1 MEFSSCLGRLFHHS
15 RRKLWAA
22 TIKWNFDF
30 FFFKKIHRRRR
41 SHFIFFPE
49 TSKPF
54 FFIISFGDEGFKPMA
69 SLAFEFC
76 LRPTGTT
83 KKRSGLA
90 GKRATALWRNVR
102 EPQKKER
109 KKERKRKESSE
120 GIDCALVRPNICDI
134 RLAFL
139 LVYSPRGNTVACYS
153 QDISH

>member
-1 MEFSSCLGRLFHHS
+1 
-15 RRKLWAA
+15 
-22 TIKWNFDF
+22 
-30 FFFKKIHRRRR
+30 
-41 SHFIFFPE
+41 
-49 TSKPF
+49 
-54 FFIISFGDEGFKPMA
+54 MA

-109 KKERKRKESSE
+109 KEGREKNRLKESIARWSDQTFAIL
-120 GIDCALVRPNICDI
+120 GWY
-134 RLAFL
+134 FL
-139 LVYSPRGNTVACYS
+139 MVYSPRGNTVTCYS

>member
-1 MEFSSCLGRLFHHS
+1 MKVVSSNNKMEFR
-15 RRKLWAA
+15 
-22 TIKWNFDF
+22 

-41 SHFIFFPE
+41 SHFIFSPE
-49 TSKPF
+49 SSKPF

-83 KKRSGLA
+83 KKRSGPA

-109 KKERKRKESSE
+109 KKGRKRKESSE
-120 GIDCALVRPNICDI
+120 GIDCALVRLRMCEAS
-134 RLAFL
+134 LSVC
-139 LVYSPRGNTVACYS
+139 LV
-153 QDISH
+153 